1 MEQMKQLLRQ
11 ALEEGAW
18 GMSSGLIYPPGS
30 FSDREEMIDLCRVV
44 KDYGGVYHSHV
55 RGQSDTLIAAIQEG
69 IEVAQ
74 ASGVALHIH
83 HHNGIGDRNAP
94 KVMFTL
100 SMIEE
105 AIGKGMNI
113 TLDMYPYLAGQGGLG
128 LFIPLWVH
136 EGGPEA
142 LVERLRDH
150 EARKRI
156 KREMIEPGLVP
167 GYQSYVRDL
176 GGAECWDRIMICE
189 CSSEKN
195 KGLAGKSIQEAK
207 PDWQDPFEFVFDL
220 LIEEKGDVPV
230 VIPIAVQIDDTYLQM
245 VLRHPV
251 TMVGSDGYALA
262 PYGVLGEGKPHPRS
276 YGAFPRFL
284 GRYVREKRLCTWQEA
299 VRKMTS
305 LPADFL
311 GLKDRGRIKEGMA
324 ADIVIFNPETVIDRA
339 TFSDPHQYPKGI
351 EYVITNG
358 TIVIQQEKHTGA
370 LSGKILR
377 HSRAN

>member
-1 MEQMKQLLRQ
+1 
-11 ALEEGAW
+11 
-18 GMSSGLIYPPGS
+18 
-30 FSDREEMIDLCRVV
+30 
-44 KDYGGVYHSHV
+44 
-55 RGQSDTLIAAIQEG
+55 
-69 IEVAQ
+69 
-74 ASGVALHIH
+74 
-83 HHNGIGDRNAP
+83 
-94 KVMFTL
+94 
-100 SMIEE
+100 
-105 AIGKGMNI
+105 
-113 TLDMYPYLAGQGGLG
+113 
-128 LFIPLWVH
+128 
-136 EGGPEA
+136 
-142 LVERLRDH
+142 
-150 EARKRI
+150 
-156 KREMIEPGLVP
+156 
-167 GYQSYVRDL
+167 
-176 GGAECWDRIMICE
+176 
-189 CSSEKN
+189 
-195 KGLAGKSIQEAK
+195 
-207 PDWQDPFEFVFDL
+207 
-220 LIEEKGDVPV
+220 
-230 VIPIAVQIDDTYLQM
+230 
-245 VLRHPV
+245 
-251 TMVGSDGYALA
+251 MVGSDGYALA